1 MEEQTLSVVLHAL
14 RKGRCIAIL
23 DSKSREAEIDLF
35 FLVRCFM
42 LCKDGD
48 DFGALPP
55 NATKAWA
62 LGKNIPFLIGLDIIN
77 VFQGGARS

>member
-1 MEEQTLSVVLHAL
+1 
-14 RKGRCIAIL
+14 
-23 DSKSREAEIDLF
+23 
-35 FLVRCFM
+35 M

-48 DFGALPP
+48 NFGALPP
-55 NATKAWA
+55 EATKAWA

>member
-1 MEEQTLSVVLHAL
+1 MRVAYKCGMDTLNFRSLL
-14 RKGRCIAIL
+14 QNW
-23 DSKSREAEIDLF
+23 
-35 FLVRCFM
+35 CFM

-55 NATKAWA
+55 KVAKVWA